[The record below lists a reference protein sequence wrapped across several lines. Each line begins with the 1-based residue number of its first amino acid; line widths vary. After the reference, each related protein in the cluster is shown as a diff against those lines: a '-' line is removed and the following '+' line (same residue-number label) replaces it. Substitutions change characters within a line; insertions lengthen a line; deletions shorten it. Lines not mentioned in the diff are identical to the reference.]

1 MKVISRQT
9 FIRKL
14 LAGSLMFYAIS
25 GLTSVI
31 NYLFYP
37 VISRLVSTSE
47 YGEIQFLVSMFTQL
61 AVGFVVLNILA
72 IIVSIR
78 ANGPEDQRRD
88 IATLNFISSLIIT
101 GVVVVGSVLLYLSR
115 ESVAISNFWSITAL
129 GTALLI
135 NVPFTVRIGQ
145 LQGNDQFLSSGVLSI
160 IASVLRLVLA
170 VMFINFGFGVAGAI
184 FGIALGMLISL
195 ALSFLVDGSQSSS
208 QKVAQKSN
216 LSSISHIKSVSIAA
230 IISVTLITLLSTVDL
245 LIARASLPIHDAGQY
260 AAVATI
266 AKTILA
272 ATSPLVWLSLPPAV
286 RRNLDATVRYI
297 AIGSVISMIMFIMFA
312 AFPTEITNLL
322 LNIQPGDYIN
332 LAAVSSFAM
341 AAMSVAFIVNASLLC
356 SDSLKTS
363 VVWSSIAAVLWLF
376 VTLLLWSDGH
386 SALYATLIGQI
397 SAGIVIVVPG
407 TFHLVTSRH
416 PGRV

>member
-1 MKVISRQT
+1 MRVISRQT

-14 LAGSLMFYAIS
+14 LAGSLIFYAIS

-47 YGEIQFLVSMFTQL
+47 YGEVQFLVSMFTQL

-78 ANGPEDQRRD
+78 ASSPEDQKRD
-88 IATLNFISSLIIT
+88 IATLNFISSLIIA
-101 GVVVVGSVLLYLSR
+101 GVVVVGSVLLYLNR
-115 ESVAISNFWSITAL
+115 ESVAISSLWSIVAL
-129 GTALLI
+129 GIALLI

-145 LQGNDQFLSSGVLSI
+145 LQGNDRFLASGVLSI
-160 IASVLRLVLA
+160 VASMLRLVLA
-170 VMFINFGFGVAGAI
+170 VLFINAGFGVAGAI

-195 ALSFLVDGSQSSS
+195 ALSFLVDGSRSFS
-208 QKVAQKSN
+208 QKVQKSN

-245 LIARASLPIHDAGQY
+245 LIARASLPVHDAGQY

-272 ATSPLVWLSLPPAV
+272 ATAPLVWLSLPPAV
-286 RRNLDATVRYI
+286 RKNLDATVRYI
-297 AIGSVISMIMFIMFA
+297 VLGSVVSVVMFIIFTT
-312 AFPTEITNLL
+312 FPADITKLL
-322 LNIQPGDYIN
+322 LNIQPGNYVS
-332 LAAVSSFAM
+332 LMGVSSFAM
-341 AAMSVAFIVNASLLC
+341 AVMSVAFIVNAPLLC
-356 SDSLKTS
+356 ADSLKAS
-363 VVWSSIAAVLWLF
+363 VVWSSIGAALWL
-376 VTLLLWSDGH
+376 VITLLLPSGGH
-386 SALYATLIGQI
+386 SALYASLVGQI
-397 SAGIVIVVPG
+397 VAGLIIIVPG

-416 PGRV
+416 QGKV